1 MYYSFTFIPYQY
13 VADDNGASVLV
24 TLSEVGSRAQP
35 PYILDTDRN
44 TWEHWRLVPT
54 SRPAIATPNC
64 KTNFVNVPGANGKLD
79 LSQAL
84 TRYPLYENRTGTL
97 ECLVMNDF
105 RSWQEA
111 YTDIMTTLHNKRMIC
126 VYEEDPEYYYI
137 GRWTV
142 TSWKT
147 GDNYSTI
154 TIGYDLEPFKY
165 RLFDSQGAWLW
176 NPFNFDIDMIPE
188 RDGAFNP
195 TVVTTSV
202 STQEYPDP
210 TPIDYDPT
218 SAVTWLLKSDE
229 FIGHVPSIEDNI
241 GIGKFDLQNTMTAIV
256 GMAPVVPKFT
266 IIKRDPEVPVN
277 VRIKFTNPEAAR
289 GVDDVDIT
297 VTEEIHD
304 KEFDNIILTN
314 WTGVNNMGLF
324 VQGDGAVTWTF
335 RPGRL

>member
-97 ECLVMNDF
+97 EFLVMNDF
-105 RSWQEA
+105 RNWQEA

-142 TSWKT
+142 TPWKT

-154 TIGYDLEPFKY
+154 TLGYDLEPFKY

-195 TVVTTSV
+195 TIETNSDT
-202 STQEYPDP
+202 
-210 TPIDYDPT
+210 TPINYALDA
-218 SAVTWLLKSDE
+218 AVTWLLKSDE
-229 FIGHVPSIEDNI
+229 FIGHVETVVDDI
-241 GIGKFDLQNTMTAIV
+241 GSGKFELQNTMTSIL
-256 GMAPVVPKFT
+256 GTAPVVPRFT
-266 IIKRDPEVPVN
+266 ITRRADDVPVN

-289 GVDDVDIT
+289 GVDDVDIL
-297 VTEEIHD
+297 VTDVIEN

-324 VQGDGAVTWTF
+324 IQGDGLVSWTF